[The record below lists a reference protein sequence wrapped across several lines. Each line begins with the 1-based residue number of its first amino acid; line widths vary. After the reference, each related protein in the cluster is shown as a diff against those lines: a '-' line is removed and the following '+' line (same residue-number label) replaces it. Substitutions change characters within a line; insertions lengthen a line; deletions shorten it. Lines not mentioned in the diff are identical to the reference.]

1 MAIFGLLMDRE
12 SEFGR
17 LYDLH
22 RDSVHA
28 YFVGRTN
35 DRWLAAD
42 LTQEVFLR
50 AWRQLSLLLS
60 RSVDGQRAWLFT
72 VARNLS
78 IDTLRAHRTLVDTA
92 AAVRRQPCVEVA
104 SADVAVVAAD
114 RVAVVSA
121 AIRRLPEAQRVALSM
136 AAAGGLTSSE
146 IAGALG
152 VAAGTVRYRLSLARG
167 ALGAA
172 LAEYDLAGTEE
183 S

>member
-1 MAIFGLLMDRE
+1 MDRDI
-12 SEFGR
+12 EFGR

-60 RSVDGQRAWLFT
+60 RPADGQRAWLFT

-78 IDTLRAHRTLVDTA
+78 IDTQRQNRTLLDTA
-92 AAVRRQPCVEVA
+92 AVVRRQPVVDVA
-104 SADVAVVAAD
+104 SADVAVVASD
-114 RVAVVSA
+114 RVAVVA
-121 AIRRLPEAQRVALSM
+121 EAIGRLPEAQRVALSM

-152 VAAGTVRYRLSLARG
+152 VPAGTVRYRLSLARG
-167 ALGAA
+167 TLAAA
-172 LAEYDLAGTEE
+172 LAGYDLAGTEE